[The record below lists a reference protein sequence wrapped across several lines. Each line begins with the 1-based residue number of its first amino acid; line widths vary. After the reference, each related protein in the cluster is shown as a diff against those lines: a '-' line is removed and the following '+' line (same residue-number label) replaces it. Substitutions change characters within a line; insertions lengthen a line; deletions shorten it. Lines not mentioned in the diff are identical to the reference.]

1 MTAPRIWIVVADG
14 ETARIYS
21 ALGRTA
27 RLEQALPYEL
37 RMPDP
42 PTREQ
47 GADKPGRVFDSHGAG
62 RHAIQPHADWH
73 REAKHQFAREIAE
86 LLKRKAQEDQFD
98 ELVVVAPPPVMGDLR
113 KDFDEHTKARVKA
126 EVTKDL
132 TKLSPTELQDYL
144 TREVWS

>member
-86 LLKRKAQEDQFD
+86 LWR
-98 ELVVVAPPPVMGDLR
+98 R
-113 KDFDEHTKARVKA
+113 RRRRTSSTSSSSSRRR
-126 EVTKDL
+126 
-132 TKLSPTELQDYL
+132 LSWATSERIS
-144 TREVWS
+144 TRIPRPA